1 MSFLLD
7 RLDDRRYLRQI
18 AVSAAFVLIEG
29 CTAAQHQAQL
39 GSTAERQM
47 TVGIVQREIRKGMS
61 QADVATVL
69 GSPNIVTNDGSGR
82 ETWIYDKISTERAY
96 SSDSGG
102 ISSLI
107 LGGAEVGA
115 GLVGAGLGS
124 SYSANSGASATTQKT
139 LTVIIKFDHNKLV
152 RDFAYHSSQ
161 F

>member
-82 ETWIYDKISTERAY
+82 ETWIYDKIASEASVSQ
-96 SSDSGG
+96 SSSYATLLLLGV
-102 ISSLI
+102 
-107 LGGAEVGA
+107 GGA
-115 GLVGAGLGS
+115 
-124 SYSANSGASATTQKT
+124 SGAASTTQRT
-139 LTVIIKFDHNKLV
+139 LTVILKFDDQKRVDSFSYNASK
-152 RDFAYHSSQ
+152 F
-161 F
+161 